1 MGDRIQMEKTSIK
14 LTGIIGIYL
23 LVIATLLVFV
33 TALFVIS
40 FDGISHERADDTEK
54 QVTEW
59 LDTSEK
65 NQSFGTDTFP
75 EKADYVLESGSNVIE
90 SRITNCKEQDMNRAI
105 TYLDASG
112 TESYLEKQEVFI
124 SRTIQEKTIYIHYS
138 LKVNGEWIVFISF
151 IAAYILAILIPSVLL
166 IHRLRKTIYIIAEEK
181 WRKEYETKQ
190 EMAQIAHDLKTP
202 LTVIRGNADLLLEKE
217 QDEDSLDSINAII
230 SNSERIA
237 RSILDI
243 LEKEN

>member
-1 MGDRIQMEKTSIK
+1 MEKTRIR

-23 LVIATLLVFV
+23 LGIAVLLAIV
-33 TALFVIS
+33 TTMFVIS
-40 FDGISHERADDTEK
+40 FDSISHVRADDTEK

-59 LDTSEK
+59 IDTSEK
-65 NQSFGTDTFP
+65 TQSFDTDAIP
-75 EKADYVLESGSNVIE
+75 ENADYILKNGSNIVD
-90 SRITNCKEQDMNRAI
+90 SRIVNCKEQDMDRAI
-105 TYLDASG
+105 TRLDASG
-112 TESYLEKQEVFI
+112 TGRFLEKQEVFI
-124 SRTIQEKTIYIHYS
+124 SRTIQDKTIYIHYS
-138 LKVNGEWIVFISF
+138 LKINGEWAVLIAF
-151 IAAYILAILIPSVLL
+151 IAAYILAILIPSVIL
-166 IHRLRKTIYIIAEEK
+166 IHRLRKTIYTMAEEK

-217 QDEDSLDSINAII
+217 QDEDNLDSINAII

-237 RSILDI
+237 RSILAI

>member
-1 MGDRIQMEKTSIK
+1 MEKTRIR

-23 LVIATLLVFV
+23 LGIAVLLAIV
-33 TALFVIS
+33 TTMFVIS
-40 FDGISHERADDTEK
+40 FDSISHVRADDTEK

-59 LDTSEK
+59 IDTSEK
-65 NQSFGTDTFP
+65 TQSFDTDAIP
-75 EKADYVLESGSNVIE
+75 ENADYILKNGSNIVD
-90 SRITNCKEQDMNRAI
+90 SRIVNCKEQDMDRVI
-105 TYLDASG
+105 TCLDASG
-112 TESYLEKQEVFI
+112 TGRFLEKQEVFI
-124 SRTIQEKTIYIHYS
+124 SRTIQDKTIYIHYS
-138 LKVNGEWIVFISF
+138 LKINGEWAVLIAF
-151 IAAYILAILIPSVLL
+151 IAAYILAILIPSVIL
-166 IHRLRKTIYIIAEEK
+166 IHRLRKTIYTMAEEK

-237 RSILDI
+237 RSILAI

>member
-1 MGDRIQMEKTSIK
+1 MEKTRIR

-23 LVIATLLVFV
+23 LGIAVLLAIV
-33 TALFVIS
+33 TTMFVIS
-40 FDGISHERADDTEK
+40 FDSISHVRADDTEK

-59 LDTSEK
+59 IDTSEK
-65 NQSFGTDTFP
+65 TQSFDTDAIP
-75 EKADYVLESGSNVIE
+75 ENADYILKNGSNIVD
-90 SRITNCKEQDMNRAI
+90 SRIVNCKEQDMDRAI
-105 TYLDASG
+105 TRLDASG
-112 TESYLEKQEVFI
+112 TGRFLEKQEVFI
-124 SRTIQEKTIYIHYS
+124 SRTIQDKTIYIHYS
-138 LKVNGEWIVFISF
+138 LKINGEWAVLIAF
-151 IAAYILAILIPSVLL
+151 IAAYILAILVPSVIL
-166 IHRLRKTIYIIAEEK
+166 IHRLRRTIYTMAEEK

-237 RSILDI
+237 RSILAI

>member
-1 MGDRIQMEKTSIK
+1 MEKTRIR

-23 LVIATLLVFV
+23 LGIAVLLAIV
-33 TALFVIS
+33 TTMFVIS
-40 FDGISHERADDTEK
+40 FDSISHVRADDTEK

-59 LDTSEK
+59 IDTSEK
-65 NQSFGTDTFP
+65 TQSFDTDAIP
-75 EKADYVLESGSNVIE
+75 ENADYILKNGSNIVD
-90 SRITNCKEQDMNRAI
+90 SRIVNFKEQDMDRAI
-105 TYLDASG
+105 TRLDASG
-112 TESYLEKQEVFI
+112 TGRFLEKQEVFI
-124 SRTIQEKTIYIHYS
+124 SRTIQDKTIYIHYS
-138 LKVNGEWIVFISF
+138 LKINGEWAVLIAF
-151 IAAYILAILIPSVLL
+151 IAAYILAILVPSVIL
-166 IHRLRKTIYIIAEEK
+166 IHRLRKTIYTMAEEK

-217 QDEDSLDSINAII
+217 QDEDNLDSINAII

-237 RSILDI
+237 RSILAI

>member
-1 MGDRIQMEKTSIK
+1 MEKTSIR
-14 LTGIIGIYL
+14 LTRIIGIYL
-23 LVIATLLVFV
+23 LVIAVLLAIV
-33 TALFVIS
+33 TIMFVIS
-40 FDGISHERADDTEK
+40 FDSISHVRADDTEK
-54 QVTEW
+54 QVAEW
-59 LDTSEK
+59 IDKSEK
-65 NQSFGTDTFP
+65 SQSFDTTTIP
-75 EKADYVLESGSNVIE
+75 EKADYILKNGSNIVD

-105 TYLDASG
+105 TYLEAGG
-112 TESYLEKQEVFI
+112 TESFLENQEVFI
-124 SRTIQEKTIYIHYS
+124 SRTIQDRTIYIHYS
-138 LKVNGEWIVFISF
+138 LKVNGEWAVLISF
-151 IAAYILAILIPSVLL
+151 IAAYILAILIPSVVL
-166 IHRLRKTIYIIAEEK
+166 IHRLRKIIYAIAEDK

-243 LEKEN
+243 LEKENSI

>member
-1 MGDRIQMEKTSIK
+1 MEKTRIR

-23 LVIATLLVFV
+23 LGIAVLLAIV
-33 TALFVIS
+33 TTMFVIS
-40 FDGISHERADDTEK
+40 FDSISHVRADDTEK

-59 LDTSEK
+59 IDTSEK
-65 NQSFGTDTFP
+65 TQSFDTDAIP
-75 EKADYVLESGSNVIE
+75 ENADYILKNGSNILD
-90 SRITNCKEQDMNRAI
+90 SRIVNCKEQDMDRAI
-105 TYLDASG
+105 TRLDASG
-112 TESYLEKQEVFI
+112 TGRFLEKQEVFI
-124 SRTIQEKTIYIHYS
+124 SRTIQDKTIYIHYS
-138 LKVNGEWIVFISF
+138 LKINGEWAVLIAF
-151 IAAYILAILIPSVLL
+151 IAAYILAILVPSVIL
-166 IHRLRKTIYIIAEEK
+166 IHRLRRTIYTMAEEK

-243 LEKEN
+243 LEKENEGG

>member
-1 MGDRIQMEKTSIK
+1 MEKTRIR

-23 LVIATLLVFV
+23 LGIAVLLAIV
-33 TALFVIS
+33 TTMFVIS
-40 FDGISHERADDTEK
+40 FDSISHVRADDTEK

-59 LDTSEK
+59 IDTSEK
-65 NQSFGTDTFP
+65 TQSFDTDAIP
-75 EKADYVLESGSNVIE
+75 ENADYILKNGSNILD
-90 SRITNCKEQDMNRAI
+90 SRIVNCKEQDMDRAI
-105 TYLDASG
+105 TRLDASG
-112 TESYLEKQEVFI
+112 TGRFLEKQEVFI
-124 SRTIQEKTIYIHYS
+124 SRTIQDKTIYIHYS
-138 LKVNGEWIVFISF
+138 LKINGEWAVLIAF
-151 IAAYILAILIPSVLL
+151 IAAYILAILVPSVIL
-166 IHRLRKTIYIIAEEK
+166 IHRLRRTIYTMAEEK

-237 RSILDI
+237 RSILAI

>member
-1 MGDRIQMEKTSIK
+1 MEKTRIR

-23 LVIATLLVFV
+23 LGIAVLLAIV
-33 TALFVIS
+33 TTMFVIS
-40 FDGISHERADDTEK
+40 FDSISHVRADDTEK

-59 LDTSEK
+59 IDTSEK
-65 NQSFGTDTFP
+65 TQSFDTDAIP
-75 EKADYVLESGSNVIE
+75 ENADYILKNGSNIVD
-90 SRITNCKEQDMNRAI
+90 SRIVNCKEQDMDRAI
-105 TYLDASG
+105 TCLDASG
-112 TESYLEKQEVFI
+112 TGRFLEKQEVFI
-124 SRTIQEKTIYIHYS
+124 SRTIQDKTIYIHYS
-138 LKVNGEWIVFISF
+138 LKINGEWAVLIAF
-151 IAAYILAILIPSVLL
+151 IAAYILAILIPSVIL
-166 IHRLRKTIYIIAEEK
+166 IHRLRKTIYTMAEEK

-237 RSILDI
+237 RSILAI

>member
-1 MGDRIQMEKTSIK
+1 MEKTRIR

-23 LVIATLLVFV
+23 LGIAVLLAIV
-33 TALFVIS
+33 TTMFVIS
-40 FDGISHERADDTEK
+40 FDSISHVRADDTEK

-59 LDTSEK
+59 IDTSEK
-65 NQSFGTDTFP
+65 TQSFDTDAIP
-75 EKADYVLESGSNVIE
+75 ENADYILKNGSNIVD
-90 SRITNCKEQDMNRAI
+90 SRIVNFKEQDMDRAI
-105 TYLDASG
+105 TRLDASG
-112 TESYLEKQEVFI
+112 TGRFLEKQEVFI
-124 SRTIQEKTIYIHYS
+124 SRTIQDKTIYIHYS
-138 LKVNGEWIVFISF
+138 LKINGEWAVLIAF
-151 IAAYILAILIPSVLL
+151 IAAYILAILIPSVIL
-166 IHRLRKTIYIIAEEK
+166 IHRLRKTIYTMAEEK

-217 QDEDSLDSINAII
+217 QDEDNLDSINAII

-237 RSILDI
+237 RSILAI

>member
-1 MGDRIQMEKTSIK
+1 MEKTRIR

-23 LVIATLLVFV
+23 LGIAVLLAIV
-33 TALFVIS
+33 TTMFVIS
-40 FDGISHERADDTEK
+40 FDSISHVRADDTEK

-59 LDTSEK
+59 IDTSEK
-65 NQSFGTDTFP
+65 TQSFDTDAIP
-75 EKADYVLESGSNVIE
+75 ENADYILKNGSNIVD
-90 SRITNCKEQDMNRAI
+90 SRIVNCKEQDMDRAI
-105 TYLDASG
+105 TRLDASG
-112 TESYLEKQEVFI
+112 TGRFLEKQEVFI
-124 SRTIQEKTIYIHYS
+124 SRTIQDKTIYIHYS
-138 LKVNGEWIVFISF
+138 LKINGEWAVLIAFL
-151 IAAYILAILIPSVLL
+151 AAYILAILVPSVIL
-166 IHRLRKTIYIIAEEK
+166 IHRLRKTIYTMAEEK

-237 RSILDI
+237 RSILAI